1 MAAQPELGLLPEQR
15 FRLGCNSPDR
25 AVASWKNL
33 TSLAQGHQSIEENK
47 EAYMFIVL
55 FAVLLLAWMGG
66 FLVFHVSSA
75 LIHILLLFALL
86 SLIAHLFQRKTV
98 S

>member
-1 MAAQPELGLLPEQR
+1 
-15 FRLGCNSPDR
+15 
-25 AVASWKNL
+25 
-33 TSLAQGHQSIEENK
+33 
-47 EAYMFIVL
+47 MFIIL

-75 LIHILLLFALL
+75 LIHILLLCAAL